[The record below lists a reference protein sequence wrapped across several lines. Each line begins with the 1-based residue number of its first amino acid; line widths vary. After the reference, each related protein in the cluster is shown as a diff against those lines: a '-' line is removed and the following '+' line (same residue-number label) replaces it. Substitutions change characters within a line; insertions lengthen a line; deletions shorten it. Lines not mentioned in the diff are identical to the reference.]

1 MGPWSRSGVRIG
13 QKERFEW
20 KEVVRLDGVH
30 ERSVFS
36 LDWKSGGIEGGLG
49 RIASCGGDGKIRI
62 WQVVSHDST
71 LILSRIARLRYWA
84 FRLDRQVPNP
94 PHHQF

>member
-20 KEVVRLDGVH
+20 KEVVRLDGAH

-36 LDWKSGGIEGGLG
+36 LDWKNGGIEGGLG

-62 WQVVSHDST
+62 WQVVSQV
-71 LILSRIARLRYWA
+71 AA
-84 FRLDRQVPNP
+84 VLDEDCETEETS
-94 PHHQF
+94 